1 MPSSR
6 LFTAIFAA
14 TFAAGVV
21 TASLGSDPAFAQSPQ
36 PACAEGAYA
45 MARLELYFGT
55 QRPGGAP
62 VTDAEW
68 AGFLDE
74 EVTPRFPDG
83 LTVLTGNGQWRNAK
97 GVVTKETS
105 AVLVILYSPAPEK
118 EAAIQDIRAAYKD
131 RFDQE
136 SVMRVDGPTQCV
148 SF

>member
-1 MPSSR
+1 MPFPSVAR
-6 LFTAIFAA
+6 ARFA
-14 TFAAGVV
+14 VV
-21 TASLGSDPAFAQSPQ
+21 VLALGLVAPSVPAFALD
-36 PACAEGAYA
+36 CAEGAFA

-62 VTDAEW
+62 VTAAEW
-68 AGFLDE
+68 GAFLDE

-83 LTVLTGNGQWRNAK
+83 LTVLQGNGQWRNGQ

-105 AVLVILYSPAPEK
+105 AVLLVLYEPSAEK

-131 RFDQE
+131 RFDQQ
-136 SVMRVDGPTQCV
+136 SVMRVDAGEQCV

>member
-1 MPSSR
+1 MLLRRP
-6 LFTAIFAA
+6 FALSLLA
-14 TFAAGVV
+14 LALVLPAAGA
-21 TASLGSDPAFAQSPQ
+21 TLPLAAQ
-36 PACAEGAYA
+36 PACAEGAFA

-68 AGFLDE
+68 AAFLDE

-83 LTVLTGNGQWRNAK
+83 LTVLTGNGQWRNSQ
-97 GVVTKETS
+97 GIVTKETS
-105 AVLVILYSPAPEK
+105 AVLVILYEPSAEK
-118 EAAIQDIRAAYKD
+118 DAAIEDIRAAYKD

>member
-1 MPSSR
+1 MPQR
-6 LFTAIFAA
+6 RIFAVSFLVLA
-14 TFAAGVV
+14 VTLAAALAPGPLS
-21 TASLGSDPAFAQSPQ
+21 AQ
-36 PACAEGAYA
+36 PACVEGAFP

-55 QRPGGAP
+55 ERPGGAT

-68 AGFLDE
+68 AAFLDE

-83 LTVLTGNGQWRNAK
+83 LTVLTGNGQWRNSK

-105 AVLVILYSPAPEK
+105 AVLVILYEPSAEK
-118 EAAIQDIRAAYKD
+118 DAAIEDIRAAYKD

-136 SVMRVDGPTQCV
+136 SVMRVDAGTQCV

>member
-1 MPSSR
+1 MPLRRMLILSFLALS
-6 LFTAIFAA
+6 LALPGALPAA
-14 TFAAGVV
+14 AA
-21 TASLGSDPAFAQSPQ
+21 DCP
-36 PACAEGAYA
+36 EGAYA

-62 VTDAEW
+62 VTDVEW
-68 AGFLDE
+68 AAFLDE

-83 LTVLTGNGQWRNAK
+83 LTVLKGSGQWRNSK
-97 GVVTKETS
+97 GVITRETS
-105 AVLVILYSPAPEK
+105 TVLVILYDPAAQK
-118 EAAIQDIRAAYKD
+118 ETAIEDIRAAYKD

>member
-1 MPSSR
+1 MVRRRLLAPSV
-6 LFTAIFAA
+6 LALLLVLPA
-14 TFAAGVV
+14 
-21 TASLGSDPAFAQSPQ
+21 LPAFATD
-36 PACAEGAYA
+36 CAGGAYA

-68 AGFLDE
+68 GAFLDE

-83 LTVLTGNGQWRNAK
+83 LTVLKGNGQWRNHE
-97 GVVTKETS
+97 GVITRESST
-105 AVLVILYSPAPEK
+105 VLVILYEFSAEK
-118 EAAIQDIRAAYKD
+118 DAAIEDIRAAYKD

-136 SVMRVDGPTQCV
+136 SVMRVDGPTECV